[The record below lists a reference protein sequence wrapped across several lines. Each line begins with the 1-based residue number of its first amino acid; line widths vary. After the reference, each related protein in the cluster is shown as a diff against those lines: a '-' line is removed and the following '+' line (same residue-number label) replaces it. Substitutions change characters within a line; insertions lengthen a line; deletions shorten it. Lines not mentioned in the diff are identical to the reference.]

1 MLYCTISYIQVAT
14 HYLEFSKIRPF
25 SLKWWKP
32 VWICTCRAPSNA
44 QLFLRQWNATFSK
57 MWGMRWGFLKPCNQ
71 QLHLGHDNNV
81 DSLNFTFLHKYTEG
95 ILGIFQFTSKP
106 ECSFYN
112 QRHPP
117 MTTVF
122 NLFPSVENHNCA
134 SKLNTYI
141 LNKKSEITKTAS
153 LN

>member
-1 MLYCTISYIQVAT
+1 MQHSQKCEECV
-14 HYLEFSKIRPF
+14 ED
-25 SLKWWKP
+25 
-32 VWICTCRAPSNA
+32 
-44 QLFLRQWNATFSK
+44 
-57 MWGMRWGFLKPCNQ
+57 LKPCNQ
-71 QLHLGHDNNV
+71 QLHLEILIIIIIIIIIRHDILRHDNNV

-95 ILGIFQFTSKP
+95 ILGIFQFTPKP

-134 SKLNTYI
+134 SKLNT
-141 LNKKSEITKTAS
+141 
-153 LN
+153 